1 MQRIKMNGFARFLV
15 LVAMAM
21 FLLPLGPGISLADK
35 APAIKMKHEPIKYYV
50 PEKRIR
56 LEAKVKSEDK
66 VDIVRCYF
74 KGETHADYVFVPM
87 TPLKEGL
94 YSAILPAPSADSKGI
109 TYLFLV
115 VTDKNDVVR
124 TQEYNIEK
132 SDDDKTPAWQ
142 AIDGGGNIHVST
154 ELAEAP
160 EMLAGFTDSIVVDV
174 VESAARFGFVTYGIY
189 TASQIAAAGG
199 TTGSAATATEA
210 GVVTATAGMSTAA
223 IVGIGVG
230 AAVVIGGGAAA
241 GIAIANKD
249 DEDDE
254 DEVPINTSAGVK
266 WGDYG
271 SQATHADD
279 AFELWFAGRFIG
291 TSPTGSV
298 GEATVS
304 GLEVGTHELQIRFV
318 TPNAGLGSFAIDLSG
333 GASFSSGGTHR
344 EGLLNLNETRTFT
357 VNVPAP

>member
-21 FLLPLGPGISLADK
+21 FVLPLGPGISLADK
-35 APAIKMKHEPIKYYV
+35 APAIKMKHKPIKYYV

-87 TPLKEGL
+87 APLKEGL
-94 YSAILPAPSADSKGI
+94 YSAILPAPSVDSEVI

-115 VTDKNDVVR
+115 VTDKNDVFR

-132 SDDDKTPAWQ
+132 RDEDKTPAWQ
-142 AIDGGGNIHVST
+142 AIESEGNIHVST

-160 EMLAGFTDSIVVDV
+160 SMVAGFTDSIVVDV

-189 TASQIAAAGG
+189 TASQIGAAGG
-199 TTGSAATATEA
+199 TTGSAATATGA

-230 AAVVIGGGAAA
+230 TAAVLGGAAA
-241 GIAIANKD
+241 VGVASSNSG
-249 DEDDE
+249 DE
-254 DEVPINTSAGVK
+254 DEVPINASAGVR

-271 SQATHADD
+271 SQATDADD

-291 TSPTGSV
+291 TSPIGRV